1 MLRNS
6 KRGGGG
12 AKEGNKSCSENNL
25 FTDGKLTHS
34 IVLRH
39 RLSAKVGHES
49 PRKAG
54 REGVPGRGGGKRE
67 RKEGLPP

>member
-1 MLRNS
+1 MTSRTFFTNS
-6 KRGGGG
+6 V
-12 AKEGNKSCSENNL
+12 L
-25 FTDGKLTHS
+25 IDGKLTHS

-54 REGVPGRGGGKRE
+54 REGVPGRGGGGRE
-67 RKEGLPP
+67 RERGGGGYPRELLT